1 MYNKTDLDY
10 LTGTI
15 MIQRDSMWHEVETNV
30 VSKSY
35 VRDAINEV
43 MESLEHRIECLE
55 EMVCKTQADLYQT
68 RNDLYQMQNDRT
80 LIAETN
86 GSRLYIDGPG
96 VRNLPTDL
104 EDVTLIELLEII
116 SI

>member
-1 MYNKTDLDY
+1 MYNKADLDY
-10 LTGTI
+10 LSGEI
-15 MIQRDSMWHEVETNV
+15 MIERDGVWHKANTNV

-35 VRDAINEV
+35 VYDEINRV
-43 MESLEHRIECLE
+43 VESLRYKIECLE
-55 EMVCKTQADLYQT
+55 CIVNQTQA
-68 RNDLYQMQNDRT
+68 DLYQMQNDRT

-96 VRNLPTDL
+96 VKNLPTDI
-104 EDVTLIELLEII
+104 EDVTLRELLEII